1 MRRFVGCCVVAIG
14 CNPAPPSTGTGATH
28 LTSAAFAP
36 PTGILI
42 FATADDLSS
51 DLTWI
56 DLATNQRGTVPRDP
70 DPRAR
75 IGYVRERGGIKGV
88 PVPSSIA
95 GTHHGVRWSLAV
107 RWSLIKDPERRIPGA
122 FCVREISTGASKHCF
137 VLPVVEG
144 LGSVSELDDGTIVV
158 ASWPGPRYPV
168 WRIDPT
174 SGTVADLGVVH
185 APPIATARWIVW
197 DNSTDK
203 SATLYVRPLDDERAV
218 VRAIDLGAVDIDDC
232 TLVPERPD
240 LTVCR
245 TYASKKLRGRAL
257 FSVDLV
263 AGTKREIGLATGPG
277 IALSPD
283 GRWIAYAVSDGNS
296 EGRGP
301 QRVVVKPLAGGDVR
315 FITPRAEV
323 GQAVIAWIP

>member
-1 MRRFVGCCVVAIG
+1 MRRFVACCVVATG
-14 CNPAPPSTGTGATH
+14 CNPAPTLTGTGATD

-36 PTGILI
+36 PIGILI

-75 IGYVRERGGIKGV
+75 IGYVRERGGIKGG
-88 PVPSSIA
+88 PVPRSITS
-95 GTHHGVRWSLAV
+95 THHGVRWSL
-107 RWSLIKDPERRIPGA
+107 IEDPERRIPGA

-137 VLPVVEG
+137 VLPVVER
-144 LGSVSELDDGTIVV
+144 LGSVIELDDGTVVV

-197 DNSTDK
+197 DGSTDK

-232 TLVPERPD
+232 TLVPEHPD

-257 FSVDLV
+257 FAVDLV
-263 AGTKREIGLATGPG
+263 AGTKREIGLAAGG
-277 IALSPD
+277 MALSPD
-283 GRWIAYAVSDGNS
+283 GRWIAYAVPDGYSD
-296 EGRGP
+296 GRGP